1 VENEIEIKVSRVR
14 LDAGGYDKSGCY
26 FGTGARLFRAVIDN
40 GADIRTEYIRSADYQ
55 SARAHFKS
63 RGKVSR

>member
-1 VENEIEIKVSRVR
+1 MGSEIEIKVSRVR
-14 LDAGGYDKSGCY
+14 LDRDGYDKSGCY
-26 FGTGARLFRAVIDN
+26 FGTGARLFRAVIDD
-40 GADIRTEYIRSADYQ
+40 GADIRTEYIRSGDYQ